1 MMWILINTTHPT
13 GAEGAGGPVGTSA
26 VPVGGGGAWP
36 GFETTHPATHQR
48 YSAAGVEGV
57 GGTGGHGRAS
67 RRGAERSE
75 VA

>member
-13 GAEGAGGPVGTSA
+13 GAEGAGGPVGTAA
-26 VPVGGGGAWP
+26 VPVGGGAWP

-48 YSAAGVEGV
+48 YSAAGVEGA

-75 VA
+75 AA

>member
-13 GAEGAGGPVGTSA
+13 GAEGAGGPVGTAA

-48 YSAAGVEGV
+48 YSAAGVEGA

-67 RRGAERSE
+67 RRGDERSE
-75 VA
+75 GA